1 MKKLLALI
9 TALILLFSLSSCQGT
24 YAGFSSGT
32 LVVNGVTYKYKAT
45 SLYTKRIGN
54 EISIGWNHLEGD
66 YVTESFGTR
75 GASSIEYT
83 VSGDLE
89 NLDIRIISKERT
101 YYLSGANGRID
112 LTETNSRNIQF
123 IFSSQSCDKT
133 KITINLTK

>member
-75 GASSIEYT
+75 GATSIEYA
-83 VSGDLE
+83 VSGDSE
-89 NLDIRIISKERT
+89 NLDIRIISKERI

-133 KITINLTK
+133 KITINLIK